1 MNPSMNWPNKSG
13 FTVTITSSEQTTL
26 TDLFRNQQWLREVD
40 AKYYNQL
47 GWQFL
52 GIYLMN
58 IYIHPYIPQIL
69 WNNYMERS
77 EDKMM
82 NRVDKFLYWKDKCC
96 IRLKRHQNEESVHE
110 RRPHR
115 EIKQV
120 WGMEIHPGRH
130 FGFGAQGRW
139 SECMSFPLQSP
150 LESCLGGI
158 KIQRESHCG
167 WNSVRSVIEDEVGEA
182 GWQDHAV
189 FFGSEQGT
197 RFYPFF
203 AGKPLECFKQENS
216 VISAAL

>member
-82 NRVDKFLYWKDKCC
+82 NRVDTFLYWKEKCC

-110 RRPHR
+110 RRSHR

-139 SECMSFPLQSP
+139 CECMSFPLQSP
-150 LESCLGGI
+150 SGSWLVGLKYREKVSVAGIECGVLQKMRWEKLAGRTMQCSLGQSKELGFI
-158 KIQRESHCG
+158 LSLL
-167 WNSVRSVIEDEVGEA
+167 
-182 GWQDHAV
+182 
-189 FFGSEQGT
+189 GS
-197 RFYPFF
+197 
-203 AGKPLECFKQENS
+203 LW
-216 VISAAL
+216 SALSKRIVW